1 MTLDSEHHLTRGM
14 IEKHDSNTLITSSV
28 YPVDYSNLNVFTW
41 HCSQCDNN
49 NNRALFQE
57 SNTNPFQQVTEGLVT
72 SIANNYGSF
81 DGISCSNN
89 NGLNVPHWTSSRL
102 DRRDKRVE
110 VVSCPLSKRV
120 NNSNPNLQG
129 IHSGGN
135 IFCCSISSLNKNS
148 TELNSSS
155 PINKRFTPH
164 VHSSI
169 QRKTLDTRVCISNE
183 SQSSEDIISSLKT
196 ENETQ
201 GISLQEF
208 SNFCDTPKNI
218 PIFQQQR
225 SDKTEYQSDLWA
237 HSIHN
242 KDDVV
247 VPNSSCC
254 MPFMCC
260 NDLDAITKLTSP
272 LIIAIMSKNGQHP
285 KIIISDEKNNQNYVL
300 SPVFVQHFGVEKETY
315 TVLPGKKWLSFI
327 CTEIM
332 SETGKSFS
340 YIARLLVSTAN

>member
-1 MTLDSEHHLTRGM
+1 M
-14 IEKHDSNTLITSSV
+14 IDKHDSNTLITSSM

-49 NNRALFQE
+49 NRALFQE
-57 SNTNPFQQVTEGLVT
+57 SNSNPFQQVTEGLVT
-72 SIANNYGSF
+72 SITNNYGSF
-81 DGISCSNN
+81 DGISCSIN
-89 NGLNVPHWTSSRL
+89 NGLNVPHWTLSRL

-120 NNSNPNLQG
+120 NNSKPNLQG

-155 PINKRFTPH
+155 PINKRFIPQ

-169 QRKTLDTRVCISNE
+169 QRKTIDTRVCVSNE
-183 SQSSEDIISSLKT
+183 SQNSEDIINSLKT

-201 GISLQEF
+201 GISLQKF
-208 SNFCDTPKNI
+208 SNFCVTPKNI

-260 NDLDAITKLTSP
+260 NDLDAITQLTSP

-285 KIIISDEKNNQNYVL
+285 KIIITDKKNYQNYVL
-300 SPVFVQHFGVEKETY
+300 SPVFVQPVGVEKETY